1 MKKLLAQFIDLDTVQ
16 RSEPFTVEYDKASEI
31 LNLLQD
37 YLKAE
42 VEGKRNIGVLVLM
55 ETVEVDK
62 DGSIVSE
69 MQVSKAPIMKFE
81 TFKQVMEQK
90 AND

>member
-1 MKKLLAQFIDLDTVQ
+1 MKKLLAQFIDLDNSQ
-16 RSEPFTVEYDKASEI
+16 RSEPFTVEYNKASEI
-31 LNLLQD
+31 LNLLED
-37 YLKAE
+37 YLKEE
-42 VEGKRNIGVLVLM
+42 VQDKRNIGVMVLM

-69 MQVSKAPIMKFE
+69 MQVSKAPIMNFK

-90 AND
+90 ANG